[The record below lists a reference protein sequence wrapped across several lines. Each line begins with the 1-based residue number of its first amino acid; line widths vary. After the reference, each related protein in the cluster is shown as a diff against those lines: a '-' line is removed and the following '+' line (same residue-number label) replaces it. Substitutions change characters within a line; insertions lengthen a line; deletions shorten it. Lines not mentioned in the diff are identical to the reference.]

1 MASRR
6 RTQARTRAKKMR
18 KLQDAGNPIAGKDLL
33 HARKMLEKVCE
44 IGCNFGPRFGI
55 SFGTS
60 FGPRFGPYK
69 YDLKE
74 RAPKLSQT
82 WAQNCNQF
90 RKLFQGM
97 QQIFARYGVARVLC
111 NFPIFLRASLLAF
124 FRACSKSLPAHGV
137 ARVLQLSHFFARVL
151 ACVLRRLAT
160 SSYLGGS
167 LNGRQACVGFE
178 VPRTGPFAVQRCVP
192 IAA

>member
-1 MASRR
+1 MPLKKF
-6 RTQARTRAKKMR
+6 AK
-18 KLQDAGNPIAGKDLL
+18 LVAIL
-33 HARKMLEKVCE
+33 
-44 IGCNFGPRFGI
+44 GPGLGP

-74 RAPKLSQT
+74 RAPKLEPKPGPKPGPKIAT
-82 WAQNCNQF
+82 NFVNFF
-90 RKLFQGM
+90 RHFSGM
-97 QQIFARYGVARVLC
+97 QQIFARYGVARVL
-111 NFPIFLRASLLAF
+111 
-124 FRACSKSLPAHGV
+124 
-137 ARVLQLSHFFARVL
+137 QLSHFFARVP
-151 ACVLRRLAT
+151 ACVLRRLTT

-178 VPRTGPFAVQRCVP
+178 VPRTGPFAAQRCVP